1 MIPGKI
7 TSLECWLTGLYSKIS
22 LPPSSHCLAKEY
34 GVVLWSAS
42 ASLLW
47 SWVLLQRGFLSKS
60 LPVRGLCSEA
70 PLSSL
75 PNLISI
81 IPSLLCIL
89 SLEIPGSCHIRPTV
103 AECVCHYCITTAP
116 GFGPLPPHRAWIIHC
131 PFLQPCS
138 STSVSLQSPDSPVL
152 GNLAT
157 PTPCLPG
164 FLCSLPP
171 HLLTHQP
178 AEFKGR
184 PWPQSATLKGL
195 FLVIIVLDLSS
206 ESTSPTLNRLPS
218 SHDFIMSP
226 WVWRLFLLISLSS
239 HPCTSCSKACWP
251 SSLSLFV
258 SLSPPTL
265 LLTFI

>member
-22 LPPSSHCLAKEY
+22 LPPSFPCLSKL
-34 GVVLWSAS
+34 LWSAS

-47 SWVLLQRGFLSKS
+47 SWVLLQKGFLSKS
-60 LPVRGLCSEA
+60 LPVRGLCSED

-75 PNLISI
+75 SNLLSI
-81 IPSLLCIL
+81 TPSLLRVL
-89 SLEIPGSCHIRPTV
+89 SLEIPRSCHVRPTV
-103 AECVCHYCITTAP
+103 AECVCLYCITAP
-116 GFGPLPPHRAWIIHC
+116 GLGPLPPPHRPWIIHC

-138 STSVSLQSPDSPVL
+138 STSASLQPPDSPVL
-152 GNLAT
+152 RNLAT

-171 HLLTHQP
+171 HLLTHQL

-226 WVWRLFLLISLSS
+226 WVWRLFLLVSLSS

-251 SSLSLFV
+251 SSLSL
-258 SLSPPTL
+258 SPPLTL